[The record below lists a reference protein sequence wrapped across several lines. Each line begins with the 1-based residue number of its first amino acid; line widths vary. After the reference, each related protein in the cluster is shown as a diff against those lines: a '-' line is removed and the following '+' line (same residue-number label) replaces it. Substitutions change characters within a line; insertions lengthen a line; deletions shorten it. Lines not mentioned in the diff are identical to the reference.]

1 LEGVRRMKKAFTVIM
16 IVISIILALAL
27 YSILNQQKS
36 TKTPELNE
44 IFRRTGDLI
53 VQKYSYKFVV
63 STGEKSRLNES
74 RVLYRV
80 VAESYVHLDTN
91 QIKLEEK
98 EDGTIYVKLPQLS
111 ADEPIIDERNIQL
124 IGAKYGWFTF
134 NDERIDNI
142 AREEIRRKA
151 EEILQ
156 QLRAENYLNEIATAE
171 NVVEAVLKKFYPDK
185 EFVFE
190 SN

>member
-1 LEGVRRMKKAFTVIM
+1 MKKVFTVIL

-27 YSILNQQKS
+27 YSILNQPKK

-53 VQKYSYKFVV
+53 VQKYTYKFVV
-63 STGEKSRLNES
+63 STGVKNKLSES

-91 QIKLEEK
+91 QIALEEK

-134 NDERIDNI
+134 NDEQIDNI
-142 AREEIRRKA
+142 TREEIRRKA
-151 EEILQ
+151 KEILQ
-156 QLRAENYLNEIATAE
+156 QLRAENYLNEVAIAE
-171 NVVEAVLKKFYPDK
+171 NVVETVLKKFYPDK
-185 EFVFE
+185 EFIFE